1 MIELT
6 LRTDERGDVSA
17 YLGDERLAGPTPRD
31 TLPKAPA
38 LYADPYALGRSL
50 YAALGG
56 PALLARLEG
65 DAGGLL
71 IDADDAAQAVPWEF
85 ATLPGSEYLACRF
98 GLLRLVDRPAPP
110 PTPGPLR
117 LIVLGADPLVD
128 DNGRAREGYRLKLDE
143 EFAALRA
150 GLNASG
156 KALEARRLPP
166 TAEALRAALRT
177 LPPDGAALL
186 HLSCHGTVVNT
197 DSGPS
202 AMLLLED
209 ANGAEQRL
217 RGADLTNMAPRRGGL
232 RLVVLSA
239 CKTDEGQAGLARA
252 LVAAGAPA
260 ALGMSGS
267 FPDDLSDH
275 LAVALYETLL
285 AGHDLGEAA
294 RQARRQLAGRDTGA
308 AGLPVVYVARGGW
321 APLAAG
327 DGVPAAVGLGWPGR
341 RVLPVEVR
349 APADLLGRNGDLHDL
364 ARLYSGGARVVTI
377 TGTGGI
383 GKTALAAAFAGRF
396 AWRWPAGVVAAS
408 FAAGELDVARF
419 RDALLEGMLGRAAA
433 EPLRAEPAA
442 RQEAALLD
450 AAAGWPGLLLID
462 NYETVQQALEA
473 GQDGQAEAIHR
484 LVAGL
489 ARGGATLLLT
499 SRQQPAGLSGERL
512 YPGPHDA
519 LPGLAESPA
528 VALFF
533 THSTIAGANHE
544 SRRRYRALAGDIAA
558 ATAGHPL
565 AVTLLAGEFDGSDVA
580 PERFLSGW
588 AEALAAA
595 RNAGLAAHHATFRV
609 AFERSYRALPPERQA
624 RLRRLS
630 VFPFP
635 FFAEGAAAVWG
646 LAGEGDAPDGDAAR
660 PDLGRL
666 ARASLLEVDGWFT
679 DSDQPATWRF
689 QPALR
694 QAAAR
699 EAGPDDAAAMA
710 AGFAAYGGWLARR
723 GYGDIHRDPALA
735 RLVRLSLPA
744 LDATTA
750 ALEGVARLWHIR
762 RVAWL
767 KAAYGETAAAFELL
781 DGLVP
786 PALPDATTDRDLA
799 AADSALRFQLAG
811 LCVTRG
817 DLDRAL
823 ALYQDSL
830 KLKEQVGDI
839 QGKAASLH
847 QMAQVYLTRGD
858 LDRAL
863 ALYQDSLKLKEQV
876 GDIKGKAASLHA
888 MAQVYLTRGDLD
900 RALALYQDSLKLLE
914 QVGDIQ
920 GKATSLAMVAQI
932 YATQGDRQTALAL
945 LEESL
950 AVFARLGM
958 PRETA
963 QVRELIAALAGGP
976 AGPPTP
982 LAEASGRARRAA
994 QSGDLPAAIA
1004 AQQEAVALARGAGS
1018 ERDDLV
1024 RLSVLLFNLGGY
1036 YSEAGDYAAAVAAL
1050 QEVVALDERTGYP
1063 DLESD
1068 RATLEQARQMAAL
1081 SPEERAA
1088 LAAAAKQ
1095 AAEQLAAMS
1104 EDERAGVMAAA
1115 QRAQIEQLAT
1125 QARDATLAALRGETD
1140 RAGLAAQL
1148 EHVAGQAADGEA
1160 PGSPWLDVA
1169 GFIRA
1174 AAALLRGEPL
1184 PPVPAA
1190 YAGQFAALQDA
1201 AGGSS

>member
-71 IDADDAAQAVPWEF
+71 IDADDDAQAVPWEF

-128 DNGRAREGYRLKLDE
+128 DKGRAREGYRLKLDE

-186 HLSCHGTVVNT
+186 HLSCHGTVVKT

-209 ANGAEQRL
+209 ADGAEQRL

-267 FPDDLSDH
+267 FPDALSDH

-327 DGVPAAVGLGWPGR
+327 DGVPAAGGLGWPGR

-349 APADLLGRNGDLHDL
+349 APADLLGRNGDLHNL

-442 RQEAALLD
+442 RQESALLD

-679 DSDQPATWRF
+679 DSDRPATWRF

-830 KLKEQVGDI
+830 KLLEQLGDI

-876 GDIKGKAASLHA
+876 GDIQGKAASLHA

-1050 QEVVALDERTGYP
+1050 QEVVALDERTGHP

>member
-1 MIELT
+1 
-6 LRTDERGDVSA
+6 
-17 YLGDERLAGPTPRD
+17 
-31 TLPKAPA
+31 
-38 LYADPYALGRSL
+38 
-50 YAALGG
+50 
-56 PALLARLEG
+56 
-65 DAGGLL
+65 
-71 IDADDAAQAVPWEF
+71 
-85 ATLPGSEYLACRF
+85 
-98 GLLRLVDRPAPP
+98 
-110 PTPGPLR
+110 
-117 LIVLGADPLVD
+117 
-128 DNGRAREGYRLKLDE
+128 
-143 EFAALRA
+143 
-150 GLNASG
+150 
-156 KALEARRLPP
+156 
-166 TAEALRAALRT
+166 
-177 LPPDGAALL
+177 
-186 HLSCHGTVVNT
+186 
-197 DSGPS
+197 
-202 AMLLLED
+202 
-209 ANGAEQRL
+209 
-217 RGADLTNMAPRRGGL
+217 
-232 RLVVLSA
+232 
-239 CKTDEGQAGLARA
+239 
-252 LVAAGAPA
+252 
-260 ALGMSGS
+260 MSGS
-267 FPDDLSDH
+267 FPDALSDH

-327 DGVPAAVGLGWPGR
+327 DGVPAAGGLGWPGR

-349 APADLLGRNGDLHDL
+349 APADLLGRNGDLHNL

-528 VALFF
+528 VVLFF

-767 KAAYGETAAAFELL
+767 KAAWRRPTA
-781 DGLVP
+781 P
-786 PALPDATTDRDLA
+786 
-799 AADSALRFQLAG
+799 
-811 LCVTRG
+811 C
-817 DLDRAL
+817 
-823 ALYQDSL
+823 
-830 KLKEQVGDI
+830 
-839 QGKAASLH
+839 
-847 QMAQVYLTRGD
+847 
-858 LDRAL
+858 
-863 ALYQDSLKLKEQV
+863 
-876 GDIKGKAASLHA
+876 
-888 MAQVYLTRGDLD
+888 
-900 RALALYQDSLKLLE
+900 
-914 QVGDIQ
+914 
-920 GKATSLAMVAQI
+920 ATSW
-932 YATQGDRQTALAL
+932 
-945 LEESL
+945 
-950 AVFARLGM
+950 
-958 PRETA
+958 
-963 QVRELIAALAGGP
+963 P
-976 AGPPTP
+976 AC
-982 LAEASGRARRAA
+982 AS
-994 QSGDLPAAIA
+994 PAATSTA
-1004 AQQEAVALARGAGS
+1004 PWPS
-1018 ERDDLV
+1018 T
-1024 RLSVLLFNLGGY
+1024 
-1036 YSEAGDYAAAVAAL
+1036 
-1050 QEVVALDERTGYP
+1050 RT
-1063 DLESD
+1063 
-1068 RATLEQARQMAAL
+1068 A
-1081 SPEERAA
+1081 
-1088 LAAAAKQ
+1088 
-1095 AAEQLAAMS
+1095 
-1104 EDERAGVMAAA
+1104 
-1115 QRAQIEQLAT
+1115 
-1125 QARDATLAALRGETD
+1125 
-1140 RAGLAAQL
+1140 
-1148 EHVAGQAADGEA
+1148 
-1160 PGSPWLDVA
+1160 
-1169 GFIRA
+1169 
-1174 AAALLRGEPL
+1174 
-1184 PPVPAA
+1184 
-1190 YAGQFAALQDA
+1190 
-1201 AGGSS
+1201 